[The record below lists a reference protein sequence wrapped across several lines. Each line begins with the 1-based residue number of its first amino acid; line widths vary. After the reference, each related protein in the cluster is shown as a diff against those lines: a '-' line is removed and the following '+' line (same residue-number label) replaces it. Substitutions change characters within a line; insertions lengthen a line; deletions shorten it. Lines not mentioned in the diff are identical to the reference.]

1 MTCPELRICWY
12 WQSEPRLG
20 RPALD
25 VASSRPVPLP
35 PVPSEISRLVLESMT
50 CDFPWN
56 LFTSTVTRLYD
67 HVDVSSALVVRHD
80 VPGPFSYA
88 ALRKVWDNLGDAKYD
103 GCWEPVESQPQSRNL
118 VIGPHRGAGSDARQG
133 CRAAFRD
140 SPTFLTVGH
149 GDALRHSL
157 R

>member
-1 MTCPELRICWY
+1 MVFTISRTIRHDMPKLRIWWY

-56 LFTSTVTRLYD
+56 LFTSTVTRYYVQVTNHTL
-67 HVDVSSALVVRHD
+67 L
-80 VPGPFSYA
+80 
-88 ALRKVWDNLGDAKYD
+88 LGRLLNT
-103 GCWEPVESQPQSRNL
+103 W
-118 VIGPHRGAGSDARQG
+118 RQG
-133 CRAAFRD
+133 RSNPGTPA
-140 SPTFLTVGH
+140 
-149 GDALRHSL
+149 
-157 R
+157 